1 MALLNYLEFQ
11 ERFINTKS
19 MAIIGSSDSVLKY
32 EIGPYIEGHDLIVRF
47 NRAETDGLEGKVGT
61 RTDILVVND
70 VNNLK
75 KAPVVRELSNPKVVV
90 CFIDRSGFNKSPTH
104 LSDFLEWVGDTDLF
118 LCPRPDIA
126 MVGVDRNTRSFSMGL
141 YALGFLPY
149 ALNVER
155 LFISGFTFFG
165 AVEGGSLHYSKKAS
179 FAGALWHDADMEK
192 IVATQIL
199 NEFNMDVTVTE
210 EVFQLVKCS
219 KTNIHCL
226 GNDHGQLVYSQRL
239 SYVIPEVIGFLL
251 YKISKIIMK
260 VGYVLRRLAEI
271 LRRNRA

>member
-11 ERFINTKS
+11 KRFVDTKS
-19 MAIIGSSDSVLKY
+19 MEIIGSSDSVLKY
-32 EIGPYIEGHDLIVRF
+32 ENGTYIEAHDVVVRF
-47 NRAETDGLEGKVGT
+47 NRTKTDDLEDKVGS

-104 LSDFLEWVGDTDLF
+104 LSDFLEWVGDADLF

-149 ALNVER
+149 ALNVEK

-179 FAGALWHDADMEK
+179 FAGTLWHDADMEK
-192 IVATQIL
+192 MVATQIL
-199 NEFNMDVTVTE
+199 NEFKMDVTLTE
-210 EVFQLVKCS
+210 EVFQLVKQIRP
-219 KTNIHCL
+219 NIHCL
-226 GNDHGQLVYSQRL
+226 GKNNQFVSKSRVSFVVLGA
-239 SYVIPEVIGFLL
+239 IGFIL
-251 YKISKIIMK
+251 YKIAKIFMK
-260 VGYVLRRLAEI
+260 IGYLLRRVAEI